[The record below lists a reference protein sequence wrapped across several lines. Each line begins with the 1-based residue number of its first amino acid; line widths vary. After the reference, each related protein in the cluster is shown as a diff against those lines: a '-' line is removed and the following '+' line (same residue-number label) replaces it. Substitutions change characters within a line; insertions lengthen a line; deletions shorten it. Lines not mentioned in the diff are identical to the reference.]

1 MTPLHL
7 AAGKGNFDA
16 VRYLVD
22 SGADFNIKQ
31 QHGVNEWSTLIY
43 YHLQTMIIS
52 HVQQHEIAT
61 IVNPLTLALCIG
73 FQIAY
78 KNPSSSLPLLERDGK
93 VL

>member
-1 MTPLHL
+1 
-7 AAGKGNFDA
+7 
-16 VRYLVD
+16 
-22 SGADFNIKQ
+22 
-31 QHGVNEWSTLIY
+31 
-43 YHLQTMIIS
+43 MIIS